1 MHRKNKIDLKKLH
14 KVLTKVV
21 QKHKKY
27 KSTFLIKQGESL
39 VPIEVK
45 NFAFF
50 NIKSGIVKGT
60 TFNKDTIIITNSMSD
75 LEAALNPTQ
84 FYRIN
89 RQFIVQRNAISS
101 INYSFNK
108 KLTVIICPKYDE
120 PIVISNAKSKAFKLW
135 MSK

>member
-27 KSTFLIKQGESL
+27 KSTFLIKQDESL

-60 TFNKDTIIITNSMSD
+60 TFNKDTIIITNSMSG
-75 LEAALNPTQ
+75 LEIALNPTQ

-108 KLTVIICPKYDE
+108 KLTVIVCPKYDE
-120 PIVISNAKSKAFKLW
+120 PIVISKAKSKAFKLW